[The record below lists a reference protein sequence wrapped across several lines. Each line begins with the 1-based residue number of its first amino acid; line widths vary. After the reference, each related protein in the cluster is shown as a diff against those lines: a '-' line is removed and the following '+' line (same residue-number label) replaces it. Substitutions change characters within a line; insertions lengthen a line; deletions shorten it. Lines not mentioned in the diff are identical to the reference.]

1 MALNDY
7 FKKEALTIKTLFS
20 YFFKWTV
27 ISTIAGSLIGSSSAL
42 FLFLLETITDLRID
56 TPILLYFLPLGG
68 LIVGL
73 VYYYWGGEANRGNN
87 LLIDEYHTPTQT
99 MPLKMA
105 PLVLIGTLI
114 THLFGGSAGR
124 EGTAVQMGG
133 AIADQFTKYFKVSH
147 QDRQTIILIGV
158 SAGFASVF
166 GTPIAGTLF
175 ALELMLV
182 GRVKY
187 QSLYPVLIAAL
198 TAHFTCL
205 AWGISH
211 TIYLIDSIPN
221 FSLLLLLKL
230 IIAASTFAIAAI
242 LFVKTTDLWSA
253 LFKKY
258 IAFPPLR
265 PFVGAILFIVLILTI
280 GNDTY
285 LGLGVPTIVAS
296 FDVSQEWNVFLLKIL
311 FTGLTLGAGFKG
323 GEVTPLFFIGAA
335 LGSFLALYLNLPI
348 SFLAALGFVSVFSG
362 ATKTPWAC
370 TFMGI
375 ELFGADVAIYIALT
389 CIVAFMLSGKHTIY
403 KSQRFTSEINAN
415 NNAK

>member
-7 FKKEALTIKTLFS
+7 FKKEALSTKTLLS
-20 YFFKWTV
+20 YFLKWTV
-27 ISTIAGSLIGSSSAL
+27 ISTIAGSLIGSASAL
-42 FLFLLETITDLRID
+42 FLFLLETVTDLRID

-73 VYYYWGGEANRGNN
+73 VYYYWGGDANRGNN
-87 LLIDEYHTPTQT
+87 LLIDEYHSPTQT

-133 AIADQFTKYFKVSH
+133 AIADQFTKYFKISH

-166 GTPIAGTLF
+166 GTPLAGTLF

-198 TAHFTCL
+198 IAHFTCL

-211 TIYLIDSIPN
+211 TVYLIDSIPN

-230 IIAASTFAIAAI
+230 IFAAATFAIAAI
-242 LFVKTTDLWSA
+242 LFVKTTDLWSV

-265 PFVGAILFIVLILTI
+265 PFVGAIIFIALILTI
-280 GNDTY
+280 GNNTY
-285 LGLGVPTIVAS
+285 LGLGVPTIAAS

-403 KSQRFTSEINAN
+403 KSQRFTSAINAN
-415 NNAK
+415 NNSK